1 MMMIDDDASSELNCQ
16 MAMKAESPL
25 SSPSSSHHSQDPQ
38 LQVHRYRK
46 HHQVSNPHSDQ
57 MHSRQISAKWVSRS
71 SGRLLNRCI
80 RPDRSI
86 RAAYNQPIVLPWV
99 EYGRITR
106 PFLSLLLSV
115 VVFVFLFFVS
125 VCVCES
131 VCIPYSAPMFLSSLS
146 VALSGWNCSLI
157 ASPLPLPA
165 LRLRPCL
172 KKL

>member
-1 MMMIDDDASSELNCQ
+1 MMMIDDDASSKLNCQ
-16 MAMKAESPL
+16 MKAEAPL
-25 SSPSSSHHSQDPQ
+25 SSTSSYRSQDHQ

-46 HHQVSNPHSDQ
+46 HHQVANPHSDQ

-115 VVFVFLFFVS
+115 ISVVVFVFLFFVS

>member
-1 MMMIDDDASSELNCQ
+1 MVL
-16 MAMKAESPL
+16 KAETPL
-25 SSPSSSHHSQDPQ
+25 SSTSSHHSQDHQ
-38 LQVHRYRK
+38 LQLQRYRK
-46 HHQVSNPHSDQ
+46 HDQVANPHSDQ
-57 MHSRQISAKWVSRS
+57 MRSRQISAKWVSRS

-80 RPDRSI
+80 RPDPSI

-115 VVFVFLFFVS
+115 ISMVVLFSSFFVS